1 MTSRSSGRARA
12 SMTGGAALLLA
23 GAVASVSFAV
33 FAPQRAQAGGLY
45 VEQRGVRPLG
55 RGGAFV
61 AGADDLNAITYNP
74 ANIYDA
80 GSQFL
85 FDAAWVN
92 FNSEYTREALLRQI
106 DPNTGDTVATY
117 QQTFPT
123 VNGSSAFLPIPT
135 IVGSFSPHPDWMLAF
150 GAYVP
155 YAAIP
160 TYPEKTDEGDPAPQR
175 YSLLTLDGSV
185 LAVLGGW
192 VAWAPLKNL
201 RVGAGFEFLVGSFAA
216 TQVMSGCIP
225 ERFFCSPEDPSWD
238 VLAQIT
244 AAPIVT
250 PSGNVGVTWEF
261 VKNWRLG
268 ASFHLPFW
276 INAPATIKTRLPTA
290 PVFDLAAQE
299 GEDANVSFALPFNAR
314 LGIESRDLTKGLR
327 MELAA
332 SYEHWQMH
340 DTISVTP
347 DDVALTNLPGFPKE
361 YFIPEVT
368 IPRGA
373 TGAIAAMFG
382 AEYSI
387 KASEKVDV
395 TPRLGVNFETTAIPA
410 DYLSVLTV
418 DSMKVTPSLGISV
431 RIGNLRLDAV
441 YAHTFAETVE
451 VPAKDAKVVQTVP
464 LKANPP
470 KNPDY
475 INGGTYAWDANVVGL
490 GMAWTFGHPKPVE
503 PVEKPK
509 DDGRPTTDEP
519 QLDKKKDPPAE
530 EKPVETPVEEPKPV
544 DEKKPADPKADPK
557 KTDPKKTDP
566 KTPPKK

>member
-1 MTSRSSGRARA
+1 MTLTSRSLVS
-12 SMTGGAALLLA
+12 ALVLA
-23 GAVASVSFAV
+23 GAAGTAAFVEH
-33 FAPQRAQAGGLY
+33 RAEAGGLY
-45 VEQRGVRPLG
+45 ISQRGVRALG

-85 FDAAWVN
+85 FDASWVN
-92 FNSEYTREALLRQI
+92 FNSSYTREALLRQI

-117 QQTFPT
+117 EQTFET

-160 TYPEKTDEGDPAPQR
+160 TYPDKTDKGEPAPQR

-192 VAWAPLKNL
+192 VAWAPIKQL
-201 RVGAGFEFLVGSFAA
+201 RVGLGVEFLVGSFAA

-238 VLAQIT
+238 VLAQIN
-244 AAPIVT
+244 AAPIIT
-250 PSGNVGVTWEF
+250 PSGNLGITWEF

-268 ASFHLPFW
+268 GSFHLPFW

-290 PVFDLAAQE
+290 PVFDKASQE

-314 LGIESRDLTKGLR
+314 LGLESRDLTKGLR
-327 MELAA
+327 MELAG
-332 SYEHWQMH
+332 SYEHWEMH
-340 DTISVTP
+340 DTITVSP
-347 DDVALTNLPGFPKE
+347 DDVSLQNLPGFPKD
-361 YFIPEVT
+361 YFIPDVT

-373 TGAIAAMFG
+373 QNAIAVMFG

-395 TPRLGVNFETTAIPA
+395 TPRLGVNYETSAIPPEF
-410 DYLSVLTV
+410 LSVLTI
-418 DSMKVTPSLGISV
+418 DSNKVTPTVGVSV
-431 RIGNLRLDAV
+431 RIGQLRLDAV

-451 VPAKDAKVVQTVP
+451 VPAKDARVVQTVP
-464 LKANPP
+464 LNATPP

-475 INGGTYAWDANVVGL
+475 INGGTYSWDANVVGL
-490 GMAWTFGHPKPVE
+490 GMTWTFGHPKPAE
-503 PVEKPK
+503 PVADKPK

-519 QLDKKKDPPAE
+519 QLDKKKGDDPSAPKDEPAPPTPP
-530 EKPVETPVEEPKPV
+530 EKKP
-544 DEKKPADPKADPK
+544 DEKKSDQKKPDEKAPPA
-557 KTDPKKTDP
+557 KTPP
-566 KTPPKK
+566 AKTPPKK

>member
-1 MTSRSSGRARA
+1 MITSRSVS
-12 SMTGGAALLLA
+12 TALLVA
-23 GAVASVSFAV
+23 GAVGLASFL
-33 FAPQRAQAGGLY
+33 PRRAEAGGLY
-45 VEQRGVRPLG
+45 VSQRGVRPLG

-61 AGADDLNAITYNP
+61 AGADDLGAITYNP

-85 FDAAWVN
+85 FDASWVN
-92 FNSEYTREALLRQI
+92 FNSAYTREALLRQI
-106 DPNTGDTVATY
+106 DPNTGETVATY
-117 QQTFPT
+117 QQTFGT
-123 VNGSSAFLPIPT
+123 VDGSSAFLPIPT
-135 IVGSFSPHPDWMLAF
+135 IVGSVSPHPDWMIAF

-160 TYPEKTDEGDPAPQR
+160 TYPEKTAEGDPAPQR

-201 RVGAGFEFLVGSFAA
+201 RVGAGLEFLVGSFAA

-244 AAPIVT
+244 AAPIIT
-250 PSGNVGVTWEF
+250 PSGNVGITWEF

-268 ASFHLPFW
+268 GSFHLPFW
-276 INAPATIKTRLPTA
+276 IDAPATIRTRLPTA
-290 PVFDLAAQE
+290 PVFDNATQE

-327 MELAA
+327 MELAG

-347 DDVALTNLPGFPKE
+347 DDVALTNLPGFPRD
-361 YFIPEVT
+361 YFIPEVN
-368 IPRGA
+368 IDRGA
-373 TGAIAAMFG
+373 QGSISVMFG
-382 AEYSI
+382 AEYAI
-387 KASEKVDV
+387 KVSEKVDI
-395 TPRLGVNFETTAIPA
+395 TPRLGVSYETSAIPPEF
-410 DYLSVLTV
+410 LSVLTI
-418 DSMKVTPSLGISV
+418 DSNKVTPSLGASV

-441 YAHTFAETVE
+441 YAHTFAEEVTVA
-451 VPAKDAKVVQTVP
+451 AKDARIVQTVP
-464 LKANPP
+464 LKATPP

-490 GMAWTFGHPKPVE
+490 GMTWTFGHPKPAQ
-503 PVEKPK
+503 PDEKPK

-519 QLDKKKDPPAE
+519 QLDKNPAPKPEPEVDEPIEPEPPPA
-530 EKPVETPVEEPKPV
+530 KV
-544 DEKKPADPKADPK
+544 DEKPK
-557 KTDPKKTDP
+557 KVDSKPKKVDE
-566 KTPPKK
+566 KPKK